1 MPMSAR
7 IWLLAPL
14 ICAALIAAPIVF
26 ALSSLAS
33 GGSEALAHVWST
45 TGPRYVVGTA
55 LLCLLVA
62 PICAILG
69 AATAALVSL
78 ADFPGRRA
86 LSVLL
91 VLPLAMPAYISAYA
105 WGDVTGPFGALAGLL
120 GADHP
125 FRLRSLIGAA
135 FVIAFAVYPYVYLA
149 TRASLESRSGNYLDA
164 ARMLG
169 AHPSAAVFRAL
180 LPVGRAAIAGGLA
193 LALME
198 TIADY
203 GVADYFGVQTLS
215 VGVFRTWH
223 GLGELEAASQLASA
237 LFLFALLLV
246 LLEEFS
252 RRGRGVESARGGRS
266 FRRMPLAGAAALGA
280 GAFCSL
286 PVVLG
291 FMIPALVLIAKLPS
305 AAFASGF
312 AALADAA
319 GNTALAAG
327 LGGAVTLGAALA
339 LALAMRGGPAPAVK
353 IATRAATL
361 GYAMPGAVIAI
372 GVVAVNAAL
381 QNGAGF
387 APSALAALVYAY
399 AVRFLTAAYNAVDAG
414 LSQIHPLTDD
424 AASTLGAPPLRVA
437 ARILAP
443 LAGRSIAV
451 GALIV
456 IIDIAREL
464 PATLLLRPFDF
475 ETLAT
480 RVYRLASDERLAD
493 AAPAALLLV
502 AASLVPTLLIS
513 RMTRGRYAR
522 TL

>member
-1 MPMSAR
+1 
-7 IWLLAPL
+7 
-14 ICAALIAAPIVF
+14 
-26 ALSSLAS
+26 
-33 GGSEALAHVWST
+33 
-45 TGPRYVVGTA
+45 
-55 LLCLLVA
+55 
-62 PICAILG
+62 
-69 AATAALVSL
+69 
-78 ADFPGRRA
+78 
-86 LSVLL
+86 
-91 VLPLAMPAYISAYA
+91 
-105 WGDVTGPFGALAGLL
+105 
-120 GADHP
+120 
-125 FRLRSLIGAA
+125 
-135 FVIAFAVYPYVYLA
+135 
-149 TRASLESRSGNYLDA
+149 
-164 ARMLG
+164 
-169 AHPSAAVFRAL
+169 
-180 LPVGRAAIAGGLA
+180 
-193 LALME
+193 
-198 TIADY
+198 
-203 GVADYFGVQTLS
+203 
-215 VGVFRTWH
+215 
-223 GLGELEAASQLASA
+223 
-237 LFLFALLLV
+237 
-246 LLEEFS
+246 
-252 RRGRGVESARGGRS
+252 
-266 FRRMPLAGAAALGA
+266 
-280 GAFCSL
+280 
-286 PVVLG
+286 
-291 FMIPALVLIAKLPS
+291 MIPALVLIAKLPS

-424 AASTLGAPPLRVA
+424 AARTLGAPPLRVA

-513 RMTRGRYAR
+513 RMTRGRYAP